1 MRDDDPPSLVVIE
14 ETLTTAKQ
22 RVVTGRVRVNVQTS
36 NVEEIARAELS
47 GETVEVTRVPIGRL
61 VDEAPLSRVEGDVT
75 IIPILEEVLVVEKRL
90 NLKEEVHIRRRTT
103 VETVEAPVQLRRQR
117 AVVERIDPATGV
129 VTPETV
135 PTRSYISSS
144 SKDHSDD

>member
-22 RVVTGRVRVNVQTS
+22 RVVTGRIRVNVQTS

-117 AVVERIDPATGV
+117 AVVERIDPVTGV

>member
-14 ETLTTAKQ
+14 ETLTVAKEQ
-22 RVVTGRVRVNVQTS
+22 VVTGRVRVNVQTS

-47 GETVEVTRVPIGRL
+47 GETIEVTRVPIGRL
-61 VDEAPLSRVEGDVT
+61 VDEAPPSRVEGDVT

-90 NLKEEVHIRRRTT
+90 NLREEVHIRRRTT
-103 VETVEAPVQLRRQR
+103 LETVEAPVQLRRQH

-135 PTRSYISSS
+135 PTRPYASSS

>member
-135 PTRSYISSS
+135 PTRSYTSSS